1 MPRLLP
7 PLLTTTDRTA
17 SRFTRDVESLGAG
30 RETAGPLPQA
40 GRQAC
45 VLPACAADHRPGCGT
60 GTPARATGLPPAPP
74 AALTARVNKI
84 RLLFVLVG
92 MSAIPHVTR
101 GELPPNADAAVRL
114 LYSRHAEALRAYVV
128 RFRPDR
134 ASADDIVQE
143 TFIRA
148 WRHLPQ
154 LTADDRP
161 IRPWLFKVARNLL
174 IDADWAARA
183 RPVTVQAQPAEDV
196 GDDTGLDQILDR
208 QLVTGALQHLSP
220 AHRTVLV
227 ETYYCGTTAT
237 VARRLGI
244 PSGAAR
250 SRLHCAVQALRQHLQ
265 DHDATAA

>member
-1 MPRLLP
+1 MP
-7 PLLTTTDRTA
+7 
-17 SRFTRDVESLGAG
+17 
-30 RETAGPLPQA
+30 
-40 GRQAC
+40 
-45 VLPACAADHRPGCGT
+45 
-60 GTPARATGLPPAPP
+60 
-74 AALTARVNKI
+74 
-84 RLLFVLVG
+84 
-92 MSAIPHVTR
+92 AIPHVTR

-114 LYSRHAEALRAYVV
+114 LYSRHADALRAYVV
-128 RFRPDR
+128 RFCPGR

-143 TFIRA
+143 TFMRA

-161 IRPWLFKVARNLL
+161 IRPWLFKVGRNLL
-174 IDADWAARA
+174 IERAARA

-227 ETYYCGTTAT
+227 ETFYCGGTTAT

-250 SRLHCAVQALRQHLQ
+250 SGLHCALQALRQHLQ

>member
-1 MPRLLP
+1 MWSLWGQAAKRQGRCPRP
-7 PLLTTTDRTA
+7 
-17 SRFTRDVESLGAG
+17 GG
-30 RETAGPLPQA
+30 RRVSFQRVP
-40 GRQAC
+40 
-45 VLPACAADHRPGCGT
+45 ADHRPGCGT

-101 GELPPNADAAVRL
+101 GELPHNADAAVRL

-128 RFRPDR
+128 RFCPDR

-174 IDADWAARA
+174 IDADRAARA
-183 RPVTVQAQPAEDV
+183 WPVTVQAQPAEDV

-220 AHRTVLV
+220 ANRTVLV
-227 ETYYCGTTAT
+227 ETFYCGGTTAT
-237 VARRLGI
+237 VARRLGT

-250 SRLHCAVQALRQHLQ
+250 SRLHCALQALRQHLQ

>member
-1 MPRLLP
+1 
-7 PLLTTTDRTA
+7 
-17 SRFTRDVESLGAG
+17 
-30 RETAGPLPQA
+30 
-40 GRQAC
+40 
-45 VLPACAADHRPGCGT
+45 
-60 GTPARATGLPPAPP
+60 
-74 AALTARVNKI
+74 
-84 RLLFVLVG
+84 

-114 LYSRHAEALRAYVV
+114 LYSRQAEALHAYVV
-128 RFRPDR
+128 RFCPDR

-148 WRHLPQ
+148 WRQLPQ
-154 LTADDRP
+154 LTADD
-161 IRPWLFKVARNLL
+161 RPWLFKVARNLL
-174 IDADWAARA
+174 IDAERAARA

-196 GDDTGLDQILDR
+196 RDDTGLDQILDR

-227 ETYYCGTTAT
+227 GTFYAGGTTAT

-244 PSGAAR
+244 PPGTAR
-250 SRLHCAVQALRQHLQ
+250 SRLHYALQALRQHLQ

>member
-1 MPRLLP
+1 M
-7 PLLTTTDRTA
+7 
-17 SRFTRDVESLGAG
+17 
-30 RETAGPLPQA
+30 PQA
-40 GRQAC
+40 GRQPR
-45 VLPACAADHRPGCGT
+45 VLPAYARWSPARLRNPG
-60 GTPARATGLPPAPP
+60 PARATGLPPAPP
-74 AALTARVNKI
+74 AALTVRVNKT

-101 GELPPNADAAVRL
+101 GELPPDADAAVRL
-114 LYSRHAEALRAYVV
+114 LYSRHAQALHAYVV
-128 RFRPDR
+128 RFCLDR

-148 WRHLPQ
+148 WHHLPQ

-174 IDADWAARA
+174 IDADRAARA
-183 RPVTVQAQPAEDV
+183 RPVTVQAQAADDV
-196 GDDTGLDQILDR
+196 RDDTGLDQILDR

-227 ETYYCGTTAT
+227 ETFYCGGTTAT

-244 PSGAAR
+244 PPGTAR
-250 SRLHCAVQALRQHLQ
+250 SRLHYALQALRQQLQ